1 MRQRLQL
8 RPRVALR
15 FHTALVFTF
24 ASVVLASWTFSG
36 FNLGGTNDATA
47 ADRVGNSS
55 LSAAQSAGASRQSD
69 PSAATLTAGLDQPV
83 QPVSRRYY
91 QMRQSEFDVRSESF
105 RAVVGSSTGSNRTLP
120 TLRASTNAAA
130 RTINVPVTVE
140 NSGMAVLRIFSSSG
154 YCISSREVNLAA
166 GENTVR
172 CEAGNLPS
180 GAYQV
185 VLDIQGDIRTG
196 RFMKN
201 W

>member
-24 ASVVLASWTFSG
+24 ASVVLASWAFFG
-36 FNLGGTNDATA
+36 FNLAGNGDATA
-47 ADRVGNSS
+47 SDRSAIPVIKKEVAGS
-55 LSAAQSAGASRQSD
+55 LQESD
-69 PSAATLTAGLDQPV
+69 PSIATLTAGLDNPTPV
-83 QPVSRRYY
+83 ASRRYH
-91 QMRQSEFDVRSESF
+91 QMRQSEYDVRSESF
-105 RAVVGSSTGSNRTLP
+105 RAIVGSPAQGNKQLSV
-120 TLRASTNAAA
+120 LRATANPAG
-130 RTINVPVTVE
+130 RTINVPVTVD
-140 NSGMAVLRIFSSSG
+140 NDGKAVLRIFSSSG
-154 YCISSREVNLAA
+154 YCMSSREVNLAA
-166 GENTVR
+166 GENTIS
-172 CEAGNLPS
+172 CEADNLPA